1 MMETFEEITSY
12 VDNEL
17 KDQLI
22 IRRINLLIDRD
33 CVCKAEYLRQSRI
46 KELLKNRFCK
56 SKAPDYLIQNII
68 SNLQKYI
75 DSTGS

>member
-1 MMETFEEITSY
+1 METFEEITSY

-22 IRRINLLIDRD
+22 ISRISLLIDQD
-33 CVCKAEYLRQSRI
+33 CMCKAEYLRQSCV
-46 KELLKNRFCK
+46 KELLKRRFCK

-68 SNLQKYI
+68 SELQNYI
-75 DSTGS
+75 NSR